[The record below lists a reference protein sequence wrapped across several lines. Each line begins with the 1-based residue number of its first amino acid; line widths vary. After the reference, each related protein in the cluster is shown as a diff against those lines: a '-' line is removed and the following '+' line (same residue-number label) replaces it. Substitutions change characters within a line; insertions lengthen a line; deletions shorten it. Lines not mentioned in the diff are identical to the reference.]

1 MNQHHVQ
8 EAYLE
13 SFRDSKTG
21 KVWVYSKT
29 TGEKFQKSTKHC
41 TAEIDF
47 QSAQLEKAQN
57 DIVESPGITAL
68 KQLQLKGSI
77 SDAEYHLISQWTALH
92 LIRNIKMRRVF
103 EESGQDYE
111 TEFAEEFRKEL
122 AFSKSY
128 LCFVHDYKC
137 SGINF
142 FVTSDHPIV
151 EFDCLGDIVRFF
163 VLSPQRLLQFSSRN
177 DVFSHEKE
185 SIEDIVNSMLW
196 ASSSE
201 IFSHRSDVDIEKL
214 KTISEKWN
222 MTPRLETQRIFN
234 LQSPMRKV
242 LEVFP
247 GAQRALFR
255 RYHIGGCS
263 SCGFSPDETLAQ
275 VCARNGNL
283 DVAEVLA
290 HIQSSHEQDAK
301 VLISPAEL
309 AGLLQRDQSVKL
321 VDVRSREEFEAVNIA
336 GSVLLSQDVM
346 RELMAS
352 GSNTN
357 PVVVIDHAGKNGLDA
372 AAYFMGH
379 GLQNVRCLRGG
390 IDAWAQEVE
399 PKMRRYKLG

>member
-1 MNQHHVQ
+1 M
-8 EAYLE
+8 
-13 SFRDSKTG
+13 T
-21 KVWVYSKT
+21 
-29 TGEKFQKSTKHC
+29 
-41 TAEIDF
+41 
-47 QSAQLEKAQN
+47 
-57 DIVESPGITAL
+57 
-68 KQLQLKGSI
+68 
-77 SDAEYHLISQWTALH
+77 
-92 LIRNIKMRRVF
+92 
-103 EESGQDYE
+103 
-111 TEFAEEFRKEL
+111 
-122 AFSKSY
+122 
-128 LCFVHDYKC
+128 
-137 SGINF
+137 
-142 FVTSDHPIV
+142 
-151 EFDCLGDIVRFF
+151 
-163 VLSPQRLLQFSSRN
+163 
-177 DVFSHEKE
+177 
-185 SIEDIVNSMLW
+185 
-196 ASSSE
+196 
-201 IFSHRSDVDIEKL
+201 IF
-214 KTISEKWN
+214 
-222 MTPRLETQRIFN
+222 
-234 LQSPMRKV
+234 LQSPMRAV
-242 LEVFP
+242 LEHFP

-309 AGLLQRDQSVKL
+309 AELIQKDKMVKL

-357 PVVVIDHAGKNGLDA
+357 LIVVIDHAGKNGLDA

-379 GLQNVRCLRGG
+379 GLSNVRCLRGG